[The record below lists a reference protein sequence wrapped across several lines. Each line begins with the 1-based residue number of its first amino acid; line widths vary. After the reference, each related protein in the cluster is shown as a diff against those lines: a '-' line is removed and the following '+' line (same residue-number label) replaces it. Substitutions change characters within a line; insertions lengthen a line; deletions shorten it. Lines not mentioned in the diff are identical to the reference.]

1 MSVGDYDVKF
11 IFDYCYIG
19 VAVLAEDEEEA
30 ESNARLQLVESGVQL
45 HEEPKQIEITLQ
57 GVFV

>member
-19 VAVLAEDEEEA
+19 VAVFAEDEAEA

-45 HEEPKQIEITLQ
+45 HEEPSEIEITLQ